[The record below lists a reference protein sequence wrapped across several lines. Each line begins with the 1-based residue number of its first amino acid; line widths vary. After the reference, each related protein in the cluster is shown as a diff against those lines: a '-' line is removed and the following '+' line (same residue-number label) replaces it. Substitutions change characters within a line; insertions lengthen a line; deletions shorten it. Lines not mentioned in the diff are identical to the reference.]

1 MSIRANDSSLRSNR
15 LSGPSRHASVP
26 ERPHKPVATQVSGL
40 LCQRTSRSPRVL
52 SDTACAPA
60 GHASSAT
67 SAARV
72 SLLTHGMLPPV
83 STIWPLVT
91 LTRESM
97 NALAATERDHK
108 HLYRAIELAA
118 QAQGQTS
125 PNPLVGAVV
134 VKGGKTIG
142 EGFHEAAGMPH
153 AERMA
158 LAACTEDPAGAT
170 MYVSLEPC
178 AHEGRT
184 PPCTEAI
191 VEAKLG
197 RVVVASDDPSP
208 KASGRGLGILRD
220 EGIQVDVAS
229 GDVAEAARLLN
240 QPFRKQART
249 GRPLVLLK
257 YAMTLDGK
265 VATRT
270 GDSKWISNEMSRA
283 RAHRWRAQSDA
294 VAVGIGTAL
303 ADDPL
308 LTARLEGVAPQPRR
322 VVFDAEARLPLDSQL
337 VQSSAD
343 TPVILVCSR
352 AASRT
357 HVQALEPAGIEV
369 VTVSGE
375 NESARAQAAL
385 DELGARD
392 IQQLLVEGGP
402 HLAGAF
408 LDAGEVD
415 ELRVFVAPVIA
426 GGRQAR
432 PAVEGEGVATIAA
445 AARALHTTV
454 ERIEDDVLVTA
465 RLSDW

>member
-1 MSIRANDSSLRSNR
+1 
-15 LSGPSRHASVP
+15 
-26 ERPHKPVATQVSGL
+26 
-40 LCQRTSRSPRVL
+40 
-52 SDTACAPA
+52 
-60 GHASSAT
+60 
-67 SAARV
+67 
-72 SLLTHGMLPPV
+72 
-83 STIWPLVT
+83 
-91 LTRESM
+91 M
-97 NALAATERDHK
+97 NSLAATERDLK
-108 HLYRAIELAA
+108 HLSRAIELATRA
-118 QAQGQTS
+118 RGRTS

-134 VKGGKTIG
+134 VKGDRIVG
-142 EGFHEAAGMPH
+142 EGYHEAAGEPH

-178 AHEGRT
+178 AHHGRT

-191 VEAKLG
+191 VEAGLK
-197 RVVVASDDPSP
+197 RVVIASDDPTE

-220 EGIQVDVAS
+220 EGLRIDVVDGEVAQ
-229 GDVAEAARLLN
+229 AARLIN
-240 QPFRKQART
+240 QPFRKHART
-249 GRPLVLLK
+249 GRPLVLVK

-270 GDSKWISNEMSRA
+270 GDSKWISSEASRA
-283 RAHRWRAQSDA
+283 RAHRWRAESDA

-308 LTARLEGVAPQPRR
+308 LTSRVDAVARQPRR
-322 VVFDAEARLPLDSQL
+322 IVFDAEARLPVTSQL
-337 VQSSAD
+337 VESSAEA
-343 TPVILVCSR
+343 PVILICSR

-357 HVQALEPAGIEV
+357 HTQSLVSAGVDV

-375 NESARAQAAL
+375 NESARVAAAL

-392 IQQLLVEGGP
+392 IQSLLVEGGP

-408 LDAGEVD
+408 LDADEVD
-415 ELRVFVAPVIA
+415 ELRVFIAPVIT

-432 PAVEGEGVATIAA
+432 PAVEGEGVATIAE
-445 AARALHTTV
+445 AARAMATEV

-465 RLSDW
+465 RLREW